1 MLTTLQAYS
10 QYDHSFQGST
20 CCRVKSLLTSAAA
33 RDAVA
38 LAASS
43 ADSIGDASAATTE
56 AADAASSHVAEV
68 GRANHPP
75 TRAAT
80 SALHSMLCALAPT
93 AADADGGV
101 AWVASATHVVDAC
114 LGKDEARTS
123 ILSCIMLIFMDIA

>member
-1 MLTTLQAYS
+1 MLHLIL
-10 QYDHSFQGST
+10 
-20 CCRVKSLLTSAAA
+20 CCRVKSLRTSEAARSAVMLAAA
-33 RDAVA
+33 
-38 LAASS
+38 S
-43 ADSIGDASAATTE
+43 ADSIGDASSATTE

-80 SALHSMLCALAPT
+80 SALHSLLCALAPT

-114 LGKDEARTS
+114 LGKDEARSTV
-123 ILSCIMLIFMDIA
+123 ITCIHCVACMRDML